1 MRILYLDCFAGI
13 AGDMLL
19 GSLLDA
25 GAEIDV
31 VKQGLSSLAIDGYT
45 FEAGK
50 GSSHGI
56 AATYVHIENT
66 AEQPHRHLQD
76 ILDLIDQGDLPGS
89 VKKKAH
95 QVFWRLAE
103 AEAKVHGTTPEHIH
117 FHEVGAIDSICDIV
131 GCLIALDNLNVEQ
144 VICSPLPVSSGTI
157 RCEHGLIPVPAP
169 ATLELIKG
177 VPTRKMEI
185 EGELVT
191 PTGAVLATT
200 LANSFSSFPAMS
212 VGQVGYGMGTKDH
225 GFPNVLRAIIGETK
239 EPSGGPGHAGNPDEV
254 VVMEASIDDLNP
266 EIYPYLV
273 QKLLDAGA
281 LDAFL
286 TPIIMKGG
294 RPGVLLTVLAHREGW
309 GEAARVIFQETSTLG
324 FRIRCDLRRVLLREI
339 KMVNTPFGEIAVKFS
354 RVKEGEP
361 LMQIAPEYRDCCAA
375 AERFQVPLKTVFN
388 EAIAAA
394 TDDTILKE
402 RI

>member
-1 MRILYLDCFAGI
+1 MKILYLDCFAGI

-25 GAEIDV
+25 GADLDA
-31 VKQGLSSLAIDGYT
+31 VKKGISSLDIDEYT
-45 FEAGK
+45 FETGK

-56 AATYVHIENT
+56 AATYVHIRNT
-66 AEQPHRHLQD
+66 GDQPHRHLQD
-76 ILDLIDQGDLPGS
+76 ILNLIDKGDLNER

-95 QVFWRLAE
+95 QVFRRLAE

-131 GCLIALDNLNVEQ
+131 GNLIALETLNPDQ
-144 VICSPLPVSSGTI
+144 IICSPLPVTSGTI

-169 ATLELIKG
+169 ATLELIVG
-177 VPTRKMEI
+177 VPTRKLDI

-200 LANSFSSFPAMS
+200 LAHSFSSFPAMT
-212 VGQVGYGMGTKDH
+212 VKQVGYGMGTRDY
-225 GFPNVLRAIIGETK
+225 GFPNVLRAILGESSD
-239 EPSGGPGHAGNPDEV
+239 PAGGPGGPGNPDEV

-294 RPGVLLTVLAHREGW
+294 RPGILLTVLAHRENW
-309 GEAARVIFQETSTLG
+309 DLVARVIFKEASTLG
-324 FRIRCDLRRVLLREI
+324 LRLRCDLRRVLPREI
-339 KMVNTPFGEIAVKFS
+339 TRVETPFGGIAVKVG
-354 RVKEGEP
+354 RYAKGEP
-361 LMQIAPEYRDCCAA
+361 PVQVAPEYRDCCAA
-375 AERFQVPLKTVFN
+375 AERFQVPLKKVYN
-388 EAIAAA
+388 EAVAAV
-394 TDDTILKE
+394 LKIE
-402 RI
+402 KG

>member
-25 GAEIDV
+25 GADLDV
-31 VKQGLSSLAIDGYT
+31 VKQGLYSLAIDGYT
-45 FEAGK
+45 FETGK

-56 AATYVHIENT
+56 AATYVHIQNT
-66 AEQPHRHLQD
+66 DEQPHRHLQD
-76 ILDLIDQGDLPGS
+76 VLELIEQGDLAGS
-89 VKKKAH
+89 IKEKAH
-95 QVFWRLAE
+95 KVFRRLGE

-131 GCLIALDNLNVEQ
+131 GCLVALDSLDIEQ

-177 VPTRKMEI
+177 VPTRKSEI

-200 LANSFSSFPAMS
+200 LAHSFSTFPAM
-212 VGQVGYGMGTKDH
+212 VVDKVGYGMGTRDY

-239 EPSGGPGHAGNPDEV
+239 EPSGGPGSLGNPDEI
-254 VVMEASIDDLNP
+254 VVMESSIDDLNP
-266 EIYPYLV
+266 EVYPYLV
-273 QKLLDAGA
+273 KKLLESGA

-294 RPGVLLTVLAHREGW
+294 RPGVLLTVLAHQENW
-309 GEAARVIFQETSTLG
+309 VEVAKIIFQETSTLG
-324 FRIRCDLRRVLLREI
+324 FRVRCDLRRVLLRETAE
-339 KMVNTPFGEIAVKFS
+339 VSTPFGEITVKFG
-354 RVKEGEP
+354 RFTKDDPPV
-361 LMQIAPEYRDCCAA
+361 QVAPEYKDCCAA
-375 AERFQVPLKTVFN
+375 AERFSVPLKTVFN
-388 EAIAAA
+388 EAMSAA
-394 TDDTILKE
+394 I
-402 RI
+402 RRS

>member
-25 GAEIDV
+25 GADLDV
-31 VKQGLSSLAIDGYT
+31 VKQGLYSLAIDGYT
-45 FEAGK
+45 FETGK

-56 AATYVHIENT
+56 AATYVHIQNT
-66 AEQPHRHLQD
+66 DEQPHRHLQD
-76 ILDLIDQGDLPGS
+76 VLELIEQGDLAGS
-89 VKKKAH
+89 IKEKAH
-95 QVFWRLAE
+95 KVFRRLGE

-131 GCLIALDNLNVEQ
+131 GCLVALDSLDIEQ

-177 VPTRKMEI
+177 VPTRKSEI

-200 LANSFSSFPAMS
+200 LAHSFSTFPAM
-212 VGQVGYGMGTKDH
+212 VVDKVGYGMGTRDY

-239 EPSGGPGHAGNPDEV
+239 EPSGGPGSLGNPDEI
-254 VVMEASIDDLNP
+254 VVMESSIDDLNP
-266 EIYPYLV
+266 EVYPYLV
-273 QKLLDAGA
+273 KKLLESGA
-281 LDAFL
+281 LDAFFD
-286 TPIIMKGG
+286 
-294 RPGVLLTVLAHREGW
+294 ADYYEGW
-309 GEAARVIFQETSTLG
+309 QARCLADSFGTPGKLG
-324 FRIRCDLRRVLLREI
+324 RGG
-339 KMVNTPFGEIAVKFS
+339 KNHFS
-354 RVKEGEP
+354 RDVYTGFSCP
-361 LMQIAPEYRDCCAA
+361 L
-375 AERFQVPLKTVFN
+375 
-388 EAIAAA
+388 
-394 TDDTILKE
+394 
-402 RI
+402 

>member
-1 MRILYLDCFAGI
+1 MKILYLDCFAGI

-25 GAEIDV
+25 GADLEA
-31 VKQGLSSLAIDGYT
+31 VKKGIAGLDIGGYT
-45 FEAGK
+45 FETGK

-56 AATYVHIENT
+56 AATYVHILSKGD
-66 AEQPHRHLQD
+66 QPHRHLQD
-76 ILDLIDQGDLPGS
+76 ILDLIDKGNLDDI
-89 VKKKAH
+89 VKDKARK
-95 QVFWRLAE
+95 VFRRLAE

-131 GCLIALDNLNVEQ
+131 GCLIALECLNVDQ
-144 VICSPLPVSSGTI
+144 IICSPLPVTSGTI

-169 ATLELIKG
+169 ATLELIVG
-177 VPTRKMEI
+177 VPTRKVDI

-200 LANSFSSFPAMS
+200 LAHSFSSFPAMT
-212 VGQVGYGMGTKDH
+212 VKQVGYGMGTRDY
-225 GFPNVLRAIIGETK
+225 GFPNVLRAIMGETK
-239 EPSGGPGHAGNPDEV
+239 EPGGGPGGLGNPDEV

-294 RPGVLLTVLAHREGW
+294 RPGILLTVLAHREEW
-309 GEAARVIFQETSTLG
+309 DNAARVIFQEASTLG
-324 FRIRCDLRRVLLREI
+324 LRMRRDLRRVISREI
-339 KMVNTPFGEIAVKFS
+339 TMVETPFGEIAVKIG
-354 RVKEGEP
+354 RCAKGEAP
-361 LMQIAPEYRDCCAA
+361 VQVAPEYRDCCAA
-375 AERFQVPLKTVFN
+375 AERFQVPLKNVFN
-388 EAIAAA
+388 EAVAAV
-394 TDDTILKE
+394 LKIE
-402 RI
+402 KI

>member
-1 MRILYLDCFAGI
+1 MRVLYLDCFAGI

-25 GAEIDV
+25 GADLRMVEKGIA
-31 VKQGLSSLAIDGYT
+31 GLAIDGYT
-45 FEAGK
+45 FETGK

-56 AATYVHIENT
+56 AATYVRIRDSD
-66 AEQPHRHLQD
+66 EQPHRHLQD
-76 ILDLIDQGDLPGS
+76 ILDLIEGGKLPDR
-89 VKKKAH
+89 VKKKGRE
-95 QVFWRLAE
+95 VFKRLAE

-131 GCLIALDNLNVEQ
+131 GSLIALDNLNVEQ
-144 VICSPLPVSSGTI
+144 VICSPLPLTSGTI
-157 RCEHGLIPVPAP
+157 RCAHGLMPVPAP

-177 VPTRKMEI
+177 VPTRRLEI

-200 LANSFSSFPAMS
+200 LAHSFSSFPAMT
-212 VGQVGYGMGTKDH
+212 VEQVGYGMGTRDY
-225 GFPNVLRAIIGETK
+225 GFPNVLRAIIGETDV
-239 EPSGGPGHAGNPDEV
+239 PSGGLEELGSPDEV

-266 EIYPYLV
+266 EIYPHLV
-273 QKLLDAGA
+273 QKLLEAGA

-294 RPGVLLTVLAHREGW
+294 RPGILLTVLAQRGDW
-309 GEAARVIFQETSTLG
+309 DDAARVIFREASTLG
-324 FRIRCDLRRVLLREI
+324 LRLRCDSRRVLPREI
-339 KMVNTPFGEIAVKFS
+339 IAVNTPFGEIAVKIG
-354 RVKEGEP
+354 RGTGGGVP
-361 LMQIAPEYRDCCAA
+361 VQVAPEYRDCCAA

-388 EAIAAA
+388 EAVSAA
-394 TDDTILKE
+394 LE
-402 RI
+402 MG